1 MADFEEK
8 RTFAQWLK
16 FVKLV
21 EKPTRKK
28 IKFSEVKKAIDYVDL
43 RLDDNFLL
51 KYENPEAFSQKHET
65 YLF

>member
-8 RTFAQWLK
+8 RTFLQWIE
-16 FVKLV
+16 FVKKTG
-21 EKPTRKK
+21 EINRKK
-28 IKFSEVKKAIDYVDL
+28 IKFSEVKKVIDHIDL
-43 RLDDNFLL
+43 WLDDDFLL